1 VSLLKACA
9 HPRWLSTPWAISTPR
24 PGSCIDIPVVG
35 TVAGTL
41 TGVQK
46 DALRERGYVVLPGL
60 VPRERHEAALRA
72 INASLGRGLA
82 PEDVPRMRARSFCPE
97 LQKADVILDLFRE
110 TAASAVAASLVGKE
124 GLERVTTAQIALS
137 FPSDSDAA
145 ARPYPH
151 LDGMYTP
158 DNGVPAGS
166 VLSFTML
173 AGIVLSDAEQPDA
186 GNLVVWPGSHQVLER
201 YFRAQ
206 GPKSLLS
213 GMPNVDLG
221 RPEPVR
227 ARRGD
232 VVLCHYQLAHAAGPN
247 TSPHVRYAV
256 YFRLKRM
263 GHDRLKWESLT
274 DVWHEWPGISAP

>member
-1 VSLLKACA
+1 
-9 HPRWLSTPWAISTPR
+9 
-24 PGSCIDIPVVG
+24 VG

-46 DALRERGYVVLPGL
+46 DSLRERGYVVLPAL

-82 PEDVPRMRARSFCPE
+82 PEDVPRMRAQSFCPE
-97 LQKADVILDLFRE
+97 LQKADVILDLFRA

-137 FPSDSDAA
+137 FPSDSDPG
-145 ARPYPH
+145 ARPHPH

-173 AGIVLSDAEQPDA
+173 AGIVLSDVETPDA

-201 YFRAQ
+201 YFRTQ

-213 GMPNVDLG
+213 GMPTVDLG
-221 RPEPVR
+221 RPEPVHAR
-227 ARRGD
+227 AGD

-256 YFRLKRM
+256 YFRLKRK

-274 DVWHEWPGISAP
+274 DVWREWPGISAP